1 MDQQFHIKTLKKIP
15 DPQAIDSHGNS
26 IREFEL
32 VKKYFMYRLFIIEVQ
47 AIYYRSTGHFLLKYR
62 PFILKYRPFFIEVK
76 AIHYRS
82 TCLFLLKYRPF
93 FIEVQAIYY
102 RSTCHFLLRY
112 IPFFY
117 WITWKKLFGFLLF
130 TEFNFF

>member
-1 MDQQFHIKTLKKIP
+1 MDQQFHVKTFKKIP

-62 PFILKYRPFFIEVK
+62 PFILKYRPFFIEV
-76 AIHYRS
+76 
-82 TCLFLLKYRPF
+82 
-93 FIEVQAIYY
+93 QAIYH
-102 RSTCHFLLRY
+102 RSAGHLLL
-112 IPFFY
+112 
-117 WITWKKLFGFLLF
+117 K
-130 TEFNFF
+130 